1 MDGETISRAVSMRL
15 DLYTTYLHIELA
27 FAKII
32 VAIFIRY
39 NCLEWIEHLISS
51 EVEDIK
57 KIEIIARITEESGN
71 TIENSLMAWQD
82 YGQWHE
88 YPLTS
93 SVLSYP
99 GLEIRLH
106 QRRVLRDGE
115 DITLSK
121 YEYGVLVFLA
131 QHPGWLCSK
140 EQIFQNVWH
149 EDSESSLTA
158 IANTISRIR
167 QKIEPDKDH
176 PIYIQTVSNLG
187 YVFAAKPL

>member
-1 MDGETISRAVSMRL
+1 MV
-15 DLYTTYLHIELA
+15 
-27 FAKII
+27 
-32 VAIFIRY
+32 
-39 NCLEWIEHLISS
+39 
-51 EVEDIK
+51 
-57 KIEIIARITEESGN
+57 
-71 TIENSLMAWQD
+71 WQD

-99 GLEIRLH
+99 GLEIRLD
-106 QRRVLRDGE
+106 QRRVLLDGK
-115 DITLSK
+115 DVTLSK

-140 EQIFQNVWH
+140 EQIFQSVWH
-149 EDSESSLTA
+149 EDSESSLVA

-176 PIYIQTVSNLG
+176 PIYIQTVSGLG
-187 YVFAAKPL
+187 YIFAAKPLQKKSWCFAMTFLQKNENQYAITSVLQRNAIAVCYNG